1 MLGSEGSRCSRCG
14 RCGRTGRQVRSC
26 RAESVMAAVWIAAL
40 CAVGS
45 PWRDRNGGGGGSLE
59 EQKLAGEI
67 EKGQEEGDTELNRPI
82 QRQRQ

>member
-1 MLGSEGSRCSRCG
+1 
-14 RCGRTGRQVRSC
+14 
-26 RAESVMAAVWIAAL
+26 MAAANQLWQLFGLLPCVQWEAPGGTET
-40 CAVGS
+40 V
-45 PWRDRNGGGGGSLE
+45 GGGGSLE